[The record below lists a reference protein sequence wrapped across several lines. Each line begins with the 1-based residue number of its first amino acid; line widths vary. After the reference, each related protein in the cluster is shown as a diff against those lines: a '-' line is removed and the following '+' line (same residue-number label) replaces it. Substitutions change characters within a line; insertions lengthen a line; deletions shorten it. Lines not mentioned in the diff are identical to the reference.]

1 MTGIVGIHKF
11 VVDGDNAEKIYDIFR
26 KSYLVENSWQP
37 LEDYHIEVRL
47 DYADGVLRVEEKTT
61 GQMSFLADIL
71 YFFAEREHLFS
82 MYEHIEGGVVLFYS
96 VDDIEGKYFVRPPKT
111 EWELQQ
117 EKMIES
123 GEDDNLPF

>member
-47 DYADGVLRVEEKTT
+47 DYADGVLRVEETDLQGDQK
-61 GQMSFLADIL
+61 
-71 YFFAEREHLFS
+71 ER
-82 MYEHIEGGVVLFYS
+82 
-96 VDDIEGKYFVRPPKT
+96 R
-111 EWELQQ
+111 
-117 EKMIES
+117 
-123 GEDDNLPF
+123 

>member
-1 MTGIVGIHKF
+1 MSGIVGIHKF

-37 LEDYHIEVRL
+37 FEDYHIEVRL

>member
-47 DYADGVLRVEEKTT
+47 DYADDVLRVEEKTT